1 MLSCRGAASPLYGF
15 LLHHLGGVQ
24 SKGAEHA
31 EAGDIHPQLEV
42 EISFLSW

>member
-1 MLSCRGAASPLYGF
+1 MLSCRGAVALLYG
-15 LLHHLGGVQ
+15 LLLQHLGGVQ

-31 EAGDIHPQLEV
+31 EAGDPQPEV